1 MASRESRRYKRRG
14 VSISFGDIMLPFV
27 GIVAIGLLVVAGKL
41 FFLNGIRP
49 ERSSPPVVREFSM
62 HDPEPARAETPSHE
76 GEGTQSPAS
85 DAVPERTGTDVPSAS
100 APPAASSDRAFD
112 EKLPDLRRTTIPI
125 DLLAVP
131 YGTETPDAPKKGGS
145 PSVSGKETPKK
156 EAPKKDVAKEPSNA
170 SNKKEEPK
178 RGSGVTQK
186 PVRRLE
192 VVVSPARKTVTP
204 QTSGSPAP
212 DKRKPPA
219 PVVPNP
225 APKPRNSSWHVQVGA
240 FSSKESAVEVSRKLS
255 QSGYKV
261 SVSSGVRFHR
271 VVVQAGSSRQD
282 ALTLASRLHKEG
294 FPDAFSIPPASP

>member
-1 MASRESRRYKRRG
+1 
-14 VSISFGDIMLPFV
+14 MLPFV

-49 ERSSPPVVREFSM
+49 ERSSPPVVREFPV
-62 HDPEPARAETPSHE
+62 HDPDPARAETPSHE

-156 EAPKKDVAKEPSNA
+156 EAPKKDVAKEPSN
-170 SNKKEEPK
+170 KKEVSKKEVSKKEAP
-178 RGSGVTQK
+178 REGPGGTQK
-186 PVRRLE
+186 PVRRVE
-192 VVVSPARKTVTP
+192 VVVSPARKPAVP
-204 QTSGSPAP
+204 QPSGSPAP

>member
-1 MASRESRRYKRRG
+1 
-14 VSISFGDIMLPFV
+14 MLPFV

-49 ERSSPPVVREFSM
+49 ERSSPSVVREFSV
-62 HDPEPARAETPSHE
+62 HDPDPVRAETPSHE
-76 GEGTQSPAS
+76 RGVTPSPAP
-85 DAVPERTGTDVPSAS
+85 DAVSERTGTVVPSAS
-100 APPAASSDRAFD
+100 APSAASPDRAFD
-112 EKLPDLRRTTIPI
+112 GKLPDLRRTTIPI

-156 EAPKKDVAKEPSNA
+156 EAPKKDVAKEPSN
-170 SNKKEEPK
+170 KKEVSKKEAP
-178 RGSGVTQK
+178 REGPGGTQK
-186 PVRRLE
+186 PVRRVE

-271 VVVQAGSSRQD
+271 VVVQAGSSRQE
-282 ALTLASRLHKEG
+282 ALTLASRLQ
-294 FPDAFSIPPASP
+294 